1 MGSNFIP
8 CFLVI
13 AGSVLTLHYETV
25 MGMVDCCPIVLAYS
39 KESGTGVSHTIW
51 YLLFVD
57 IDCSSVCT
65 KKTWQLWKKFLPM
78 HSSGKTTA
86 LKMALS
92 LYGIFTCLGGKST
105 LASITNR
112 AAIATIP
119 IGLDDVRSDI
129 IMEDIAVQF
138 YNSSSHATMSSGNK
152 KPRSSVIVTANK
164 SFCTTER

>member
-1 MGSNFIP
+1 M
-8 CFLVI
+8 
-13 AGSVLTLHYETV
+13 H
-25 MGMVDCCPIVLAYS
+25 
-39 KESGTGVSHTIW
+39 
-51 YLLFVD
+51 
-57 IDCSSVCT
+57 
-65 KKTWQLWKKFLPM
+65 KKTWQLWKKIFTHAFFRKD
-78 HSSGKTTA
+78 HSSKDGTEP
-86 LKMALS
+86 LWHFHLS
-92 LYGIFTCLGGKST
+92 RGKST